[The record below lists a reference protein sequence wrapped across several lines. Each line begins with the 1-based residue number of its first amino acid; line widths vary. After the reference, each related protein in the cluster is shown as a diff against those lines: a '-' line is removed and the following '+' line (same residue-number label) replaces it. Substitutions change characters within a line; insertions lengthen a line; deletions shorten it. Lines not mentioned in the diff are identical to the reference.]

1 MLTQHSQPLV
11 VARDLVEFIAM
22 YQQIPF
28 AVGRN
33 VNWIV
38 HDNDSA
44 KTNADMRVERFV
56 MVPGHPCHLHAM
68 PCGFQN
74 C

>member
-1 MLTQHSQPLV
+1 MLTQHSQPLG

-22 YQQIPF
+22 HPQIAF

-38 HDNDSA
+38 RDNDSA

-56 MVPGHPCHLHAM
+56 MVPGHHCHLHAM
-68 PCGFQN
+68 PCAFQN